1 MSGRG
6 GNGGHVAD
14 VRTERVHLDDGVPMM
29 WLDRGPVVR
38 MAYDPR
44 QIEEAAALAMLCIH
58 LPRLLAEGLT
68 VLH

>member
-1 MSGRG
+1 
-6 GNGGHVAD
+6 
-14 VRTERVHLDDGVPMM
+14 MM